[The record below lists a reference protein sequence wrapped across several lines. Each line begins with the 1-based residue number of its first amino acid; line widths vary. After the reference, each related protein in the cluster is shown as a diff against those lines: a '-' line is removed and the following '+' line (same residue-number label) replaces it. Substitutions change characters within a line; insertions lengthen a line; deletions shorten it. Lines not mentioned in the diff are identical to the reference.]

1 MKLSKAYGDC
11 IGPLGFPMKS
21 AAAKLM
27 EKLLAEQ
34 PDECKEIS
42 TEIRQEDGSVQVVK
56 GYGRKVSFPE
66 KFEFDK
72 DERAD
77 VSLIT
82 SDAKDRDG
90 EVMLPGGG
98 NFKEFKKNPIVPFA
112 HRYDALP
119 VGRSLWMKRVKPKGG
134 NGPDGWIGK
143 TQYSSKP
150 DDWSGDWFPD
160 AVFHMVTEGILRGK
174 SIGFIPMKMHKPIP
188 EEIEKRSELADVRW
202 IIETWEALE
211 YSVAPVQSNP
221 DAVVVQVAK
230 MKDAGIKVPDEVLE
244 EMGLMLFG
252 DPDPIDYKQI
262 EDVEP
267 KDVVATARKLTE
279 AENRKYVSQRILKE
293 IKSIDVKALVQE
305 QLDLAKGKV

>member
-21 AAAKLM
+21 STAKAM
-27 EKLLAEQ
+27 EKLLKEQ

-42 TEIRQEDGSVQVVK
+42 TEIRLEDGTTQEVK
-56 GYGRKVSFPE
+56 GYGRKVSFPV

-82 SDAKDRDG
+82 SNAKDRDM

-98 NFKEFKKNPIVPFA
+98 DFKEFKQNPVVPFA
-112 HRYDALP
+112 HRYDQLP

-134 NGPDGWIGK
+134 QGPDGWLGK
-143 TQYSSKP
+143 TQYTSQPPGWK
-150 DDWSGDWFPD
+150 GDWFPD
-160 AVFHMVTEGILRGK
+160 AVFHFITEGVLRGK

-188 EEIEKRSELADVRW
+188 EEIEKRPELAEVRW
-202 IIETWEALE
+202 VIETWKALE

-230 MKDAGIKVPDEVLE
+230 MKDAGIKVPDEILE
-244 EMGLMLFG
+244 EMGLMLFN
-252 DPDPIDYKQI
+252 DTDPIDYGTSPIDKVI
-262 EDVEP
+262 DV
-267 KDVVATARKLTE
+267 ASTARKLTR
-279 AENRKYVSQRILKE
+279 AENQKYINQKILTG
-293 IKSIDVKALVQE
+293 IKAVDVKALIQE